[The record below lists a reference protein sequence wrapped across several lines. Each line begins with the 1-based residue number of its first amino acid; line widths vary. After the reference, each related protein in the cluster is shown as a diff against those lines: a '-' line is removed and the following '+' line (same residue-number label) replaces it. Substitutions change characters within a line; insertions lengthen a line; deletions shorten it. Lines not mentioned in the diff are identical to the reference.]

1 MRINPNPSADF
12 LASIWQTQAQEQTA
26 LEQLSTGKRVNVPSD
41 DPAAAAS
48 EVQNLAAESRIDQ
61 YTQSVGSLTSM
72 FQTADSSLNSVV
84 TSLNQAIS
92 LGTEAANG
100 TSSAA
105 NQQEIAT
112 QVQGIVSQVVQ
123 LANST
128 YQGSYLFS
136 GTGTTQPFTQTATG
150 VTYNGNSGVNSVA
163 IDDGRNLQTNV
174 PGNQI
179 FQQSGSDVMG
189 SLQQLVTALQNG
201 DTAGIESATSA
212 LGTAMNT
219 VSAQRVFYGN
229 ALSELQTDGTH
240 LSQEKLNLQTQD
252 TTLVG
257 ADEAQAAT
265 NLSQAETANQAA
277 LAAAGKILPMNLLEF
292 LPPN

>member
-1 MRINPNPSADF
+1 MRINPNPTADI
-12 LASIWQTQAQEQTA
+12 LAAVWQTQTQEQTA

-41 DPAAAAS
+41 DPAAAAA
-48 EVQNLAAESRIDQ
+48 EIQNQATESRLDQ
-61 YTQSVGSLTSM
+61 YVQSVGSLTSM

-92 LGTEAANG
+92 LGTEAANS

-112 QVQGIVSQVVQ
+112 QVQGILSQVVQ
-123 LANST
+123 LANTT
-128 YQGSYLFS
+128 YQGSYIFS
-136 GTGTTQPFTQTATG
+136 GTSAAQPFTQTSTG
-150 VTYNGNSGVNSVA
+150 VTYNGNSDVNSVT

-174 PGNQI
+174 SGSQI

-201 DTAGIESATSA
+201 DTAGITSATSA
-212 LGTAMNT
+212 LGGALNN

-229 ALSELQTDGTH
+229 ALNELGTDQTNLNSEN
-240 LSQEKLNLQTQD
+240 LNLQTED

-257 ADEAQAAT
+257 ADEAQVAT

-277 LAAAGKILPMNLLEF
+277 LAAAAKILPMNLLQF
-292 LPPN
+292 LPPG